1 MMPAPIPVVDE
12 RALAE
17 FREHHLAPEALH
29 ARLTSG
35 DGVLLV
41 NAPPGVGKT
50 YAAHASIPFALTQT
64 HDLVVYVAP
73 TRALI
78 SELLESGHLAGL
90 EACTVILERRPRNRC
105 ADLDKE
111 WQQLEQSGC
120 AALAKAKL
128 CEFCPH
134 NADCTWPDQFDQ
146 IDETTRV
153 VICTEAYLGINP
165 QLINRIVEGTGAA
178 HALVIFDEALFL
190 ATRIT
195 RSISLT
201 DMGRFAQAVAD
212 VQGSLDEDDDGL
224 GQIADALTYLIQGR
238 EELASWPQVSRFSTM
253 GTTLDIQDAGLE
265 RFGAAFKYIAYDLVQ
280 LLSHANVARWYAD
293 ESYYFVPVPDTR
305 GCDVIVFSP
314 YMPSQVIEERLQRR
328 AIHAL
333 PTKVFRHTQTKVLNI
348 TDSVGAVRTLS
359 DDAHFRR
366 VADLFTAL
374 LLRDKLLGRRA
385 ILVTKKTFLTKLKQ
399 HVEDLTA
406 AIGRPLRCCR
416 FDELKEDEPLKD
428 VDVVLIN
435 YGILGVNN
443 LKDFDALYCVG
454 GYYAQQAQLD
464 QTYNQQLPPEDQI
477 NLLIRTDGG
486 QRRVV
491 AGSDDQRSRLHAHR
505 AQPVLDMIERRVVL
519 QAIGR
524 IRPFTSPATVIAF
537 QQDDLSSAL
546 GDVDTY
552 ARLSQ
557 LRLRLCIPKRAE
569 LVRASLG
576 DKLRP
581 MAISGKSYRD
591 IAKAKDISLGSVSR
605 ALAMPSLNDLLRGIA
620 L

>member
-12 RALAE
+12 TALGE
-17 FREHHLAPEALH
+17 FREHHLAPEALY

-50 YAAHASIPFALTQT
+50 YAAHATIPFALTQA

-78 SELLESGHLAGL
+78 SELLESAHLAGL
-90 EACTVILERRPRNRC
+90 EARTVILERRPRNRC
-105 ADLDKE
+105 GGLDKE
-111 WQQLEQSGC
+111 WHQLEQSGC
-120 AALAKAKL
+120 AALAKANL
-128 CEFCPH
+128 CDVCPH
-134 NADCTWPDQFDQ
+134 NADCAWPDQLDQ
-146 IDETTRV
+146 VNETTRV

-165 QLINRIVEGTGAA
+165 QLISRIVEAIGATRP
-178 HALVIFDEALFL
+178 LVIFDEALFL
-190 ATRIT
+190 TTKIT
-195 RSISLT
+195 RSISMRDLE
-201 DMGRFAQAVAD
+201 RFAQVVAD
-212 VQGSLDEDDDGL
+212 VQASMEEQDRGL
-224 GQIADALTYLIQGR
+224 GDILDALEHLIQGR
-238 EELASWPQVSRFSTM
+238 EDLVSWPQVSRFSAI
-253 GTTLDIQDAGLE
+253 GVTLDLQDTGRA
-265 RFGAAFKYIAYDLVQ
+265 RFGSAFKFIAHDLVQ
-280 LLSHANVARWYAD
+280 LLSHTNVARWYAD
-293 ESYYFVPVPDTR
+293 DHYHFVPVPDTN
-305 GCDVIVFSP
+305 GCDAIVFSP
-314 YMPSQVIEERLQRR
+314 YMPIQVIEERLQRR

-333 PTKVFRHTQTKVLNI
+333 PYSVFRHTETKVLNVK
-348 TDSVGAVRTLS
+348 DPVGAVRTLS

-374 LLRDKLLGRRA
+374 LLRDKLLSRRA
-385 ILVTKKTFLTKLKQ
+385 ILVTKKTFLTKLKR

-416 FDELKEDEPLKD
+416 FDELKGDEPLKD

-491 AGSDDQRSRLHAHR
+491 AGSDDLRSRLHAHR

-552 ARLSQ
+552 ARLSH
-557 LRLRLCIPKRAE
+557 LRSRLRIPKRAD

-581 MAISGKSYRD
+581 MAIGGKSYRD
-591 IAKAKDISLGSVSR
+591 IAKANDISLSSVSR
-605 ALAMPSLNDLLRGIA
+605 ALAMPTLNDLLRGIA